1 MRLTPA
7 VVDFIERVGATAFEA
22 GAAVY
27 IADPKAGTAK
37 AAGIAALIAAVKYA
51 YLKVGAWQAASTT
64 PKIARADAA
73 AMFTR
78 TSAPTLRGGVVV
90 PPNVVGGK

>member
-1 MRLTPA
+1 MTSIKSPA
-7 VVDFIERVGATAFEA
+7 VVDFLERVGATAFEA

-51 YLKVGAWQAASTT
+51 YLKVGAWQAAHTDVQPT
-64 PKIARADAA
+64 PQPVGLPVPEGAR
-73 AMFTR
+73 
-78 TSAPTLRGGVVV
+78 
-90 PPNVVGGK
+90 